1 MNIFDKILELI
12 AWLRIFISPLLIGV
26 FICVLI
32 WFNTEAVFLKVI
44 ALIILLIGFV
54 LGIYFAEKVRKN
66 TGTQA
71 FISIINSSPD
81 LDSINNSKQSIPRRP
96 LTKESSDELNKTLK
110 KALSIMLKSSCPCH
124 YPRYRYL
131 VSFQHDNYKA
141 GPVFCADSN
150 YLASISDSPDLNFLR
165 QTSRISENKIGDFDD
180 LIYTCTKCGTVYKLI
195 HKQYSINFEFQ
206 YLEVL
211 EAKYKKE
218 IGEDVAFPIPL
229 YQGLFGFKD
238 DDILKFAQEFELG
251 TPEQLLYYLIRER

>member
-1 MNIFDKILELI
+1 MNIFDKLLEFI
-12 AWLRIFISPLLIGV
+12 AWLRIFISPLLFGLFIGG
-26 FICVLI
+26 II
-32 WFNTEAVFLKVI
+32 WLNSETLLLKII
-44 ALIILLIGFV
+44 ALLILLISV
-54 LGIYFAEKVRKN
+54 IVGIYFAEKVRKK

-81 LDSINNSKQSIPRRP
+81 LDNINSSKQSIPRKP
-96 LTKESSDELNKTLK
+96 LTNESSEELNKTLT
-110 KALSIMLKSSCPCH
+110 KALSMMLKSSCPCH

-150 YLASISDSPDLNFLR
+150 YLASISCNSDLNFLKL
-165 QTSRISENKIGDFDD
+165 TSRISEHPTGDFDD
-180 LIYTCTKCGTVYKLI
+180 LIYTCTKCETVYKFI

-218 IGEDVAFPIPL
+218 IGEEVAFPIPL
-229 YQGLFGFKD
+229 YQGLFGFND
-238 DDILKFAQEFELG
+238 EDILKCAQEYELG
-251 TPEQLLYYLIRER
+251 TAEQLLYYLIREC